1 MKKTLILAAA
11 LIGVATTSA
20 QAQKD
25 SLRQEE
31 IQEVVVKGVRAQK
44 NAPFAVANIQKSELQ
59 QFGKS
64 GQELPFLFARTP
76 GILAWS
82 ENGVGTGTSHLRIRG
97 AAGSRINVTLDGV
110 ALNSPEDQTV
120 FWANMNSYAA
130 LLGSAQIQRGVGGST
145 NGDGAFGGSI
155 SLATAAPTQEA
166 SLELTGSYGSYN
178 TYHTG
183 LNFSTGMLGNHW
195 IFSGAYHETATD
207 GYLHGTD
214 GRSGSYLGA
223 LTYYADRLTLAYK
236 NIGNFEKTGQAWNG
250 VTAGNDDATLMGNDI
265 RTYADLHHRGLGRF
279 NSLYESLVFD
289 EALWQFPQ
297 DARGNFLT
305 RRYTLQ
311 DGSLWR
317 KTTDN
322 FYQNHNILSAVWRP
336 SGHWTHNAALHYTYG
351 YGYYNEFRPNNKFA
365 KFGLTATDAAGNKIK
380 RTDFVRRKGLA
391 QHTYGLVYN
400 LNYSDG
406 HKELTG
412 GINLQQFRGSHF
424 GYLTYVKDK
433 GQTQNFTGKQYYDSD
448 ARKDDYSAFVKGT
461 LHAGSYLDFFADIQY
476 RHVAYKTDG
485 INDKFVE
492 QPNGT
497 YKNQQLDIDADYNFV
512 NPKAGITFHSGAHKA
527 YASAAYASR
536 EPERN
541 NFTDNG
547 NYPAPRAEHLI
558 DLELGYAY
566 TGKNWNAG
574 INLYRMNYK
583 NQLVQTGE
591 QSDIGEALT
600 TNIDKSYR
608 TGIEL
613 TAAWSPTQ
621 WITLEG
627 NAALSR
633 NRIKNFTEYLDDWDN
648 PRPKDYDPKTQT
660 AASNPNWKPTTQH
673 YQHTSIAISPAAILN
688 AMAALHYKGFQ
699 ATWHTSFVSRQYLDN
714 TADKLRSLP
723 CFSQSNLHIG
733 YTTKTTHRTLGIK
746 EVALGL
752 DLVNLF
758 GRRYAASG
766 WVYSAVSAKNKYTP
780 DNRYYQIGFIPMAG
794 FNTLTNLTLKF

>member
-130 LLGSAQIQRGVGGST
+130 LLGSVQIQRGVGAST
-145 NGDGAFGGSI
+145 NGDGAFGGSV
-155 SLATAAPTQEA
+155 SLATAAPAQEP

-183 LNFSTGMLGNHW
+183 LRFSTGMLGNHW
-195 IFSGAYHETATD
+195 IFNGAYHETATD

-214 GRSGSYLGA
+214 GRSGSYFGG

-250 VTAGNDDATLMGNDI
+250 VTAGNGDATLMGDAI
-265 RTYADLHHRGLGRF
+265 RTYQDMYHHGLGRF
-279 NSLYESLVFD
+279 NPLYEGIVFD
-289 EALWQFPQ
+289 ESHWRFPQ
-297 DARGNFLT
+297 DARGNFIT
-305 RRYTLQ
+305 HRYAMQ
-311 DGSLWR
+311 DGSLWK

-322 FYQNHNILSAVWRP
+322 FYQNHNILSVVWRP
-336 SGHWTHNAALHYTYG
+336 GTHWTHNAALHYTYG
-351 YGYYNEFRPNNKFA
+351 YGYYNEFRPNNKFS

-380 RTDFVRRKGLA
+380 RGDFVRRKGLA

-400 LNYSDG
+400 LNYSD
-406 HKELTG
+406 KLMEVLG
-412 GINLQQFRGSHF
+412 GVNLQQFRGSHF

-433 GQTQNFTGKQYYDSD
+433 GQTQNFTGLQYYDSD

-485 INDKFVE
+485 INDKFLE
-492 QPNGT
+492 QPDGT
-497 YKNQQLDIDADYNFV
+497 YQNQQLDINADYNFL

-566 TGKNWNAG
+566 TASNWSAS

-600 TNIDKSYR
+600 TNIRKSYR

-613 TAAWSPTQ
+613 TAAWKPAT

-627 NAALSR
+627 NAVLSQ
-633 NRIKNFTEYLDDWDN
+633 NRIKDFTEYLDDWDN

-660 AASNPNWKPTTQH
+660 APSNPNWKPTTQH
-673 YQHTSIAISPAAILN
+673 YQHSTIAFSPTAILN
-688 AMAALHYKGFQ
+688 AIADLHYKGFQ
-699 ATWHTSFVSRQYLDN
+699 ALWHTSFVSRQYLDN
-714 TADKLRSLP
+714 TAEKLRSLP
-723 CFSQSNLHIG
+723 CFAQSNLHLG
-733 YTTKTTHRTLGIK
+733 YTAKTTRHTLGIK
-746 EVALGL
+746 EITIGIHLN
-752 DLVNLF
+752 NLF

-766 WVYSAVSAKNKYTP
+766 WVYSAVSSSNHYTP
-780 DNRYYQIGFIPMAG
+780 DNRYYQIGFMPMAG